1 MARESEDGLLI
12 GATSGLSDGESENG
26 SDVNG
31 EEVGLVAVLVC
42 ISVAVTTFWVA
53 MALLCCRTGCRR
65 RAVSVGETEKATPTA
80 V

>member
-1 MARESEDGLLI
+1 MVSL
-12 GATSGLSDGESENG
+12 NG
-26 SDVNG
+26 SDVTG
-31 EEVGLVAVLVC
+31 EEVGVVAVLGY
-42 ISVAVTTFWVA
+42 ISVAVTTSWVA